1 MTVQVD
7 TDFSNDLDVRVML
20 LVHDTRPPFLDG
32 RVIFT
37 KQAEAVMP
45 LRDPTSDLA
54 VIAKTGSKLVKEIRD
69 KKNEGKS
76 RQRFWEVA
84 GSKMGKIT
92 GWVTPLAMCH
102 ACPNMKG
109 SQWQAAFPPSGLIT
123 VDICPHLT
131 IALFVVVLQTATEAL
146 WVQSH
151 AKRHTQF
158 FASNSTSHLQACLVW
173 LVLGLIYETNR
184 AMPAVTPSNSGK
196 GPTLLQGHRLLHRRA
211 QASPAQTM
219 QALLHVTGG
228 IDHNNASNAVFDQP
242 LQQELKHHGRDCR
255 FDRG

>member
-1 MTVQVD
+1 MQVD

-92 GWVTPLAMCH
+92 GQLHLLPYSWKVLRCKQRGVQLH
-102 ACPNMKG
+102 A
-109 SQWQAAFPPSGLIT
+109 
-123 VDICPHLT
+123 
-131 IALFVVVLQTATEAL
+131 
-146 WVQSH
+146 SH
-151 AKRHTQF
+151 
-158 FASNSTSHLQACLVW
+158 S
-173 LVLGLIYETNR
+173 E
-184 AMPAVTPSNSGK
+184 
-196 GPTLLQGHRLLHRRA
+196 
-211 QASPAQTM
+211 
-219 QALLHVTGG
+219 
-228 IDHNNASNAVFDQP
+228 QP
-242 LQQELKHHGRDCR
+242 LTSRASFARSFGESKTAG
-255 FDRG
+255 

>member
-1 MTVQVD
+1 MIVQVD

-92 GWVTPLAMCH
+92 GQLHLLPYSRMMRYKQCCVSSSSFMPVTLSNHAQAELHLSCPFGVSFSIRHRVLA
-102 ACPNMKG
+102 
-109 SQWQAAFPPSGLIT
+109 
-123 VDICPHLT
+123 
-131 IALFVVVLQTATEAL
+131 
-146 WVQSH
+146 
-151 AKRHTQF
+151 
-158 FASNSTSHLQACLVW
+158 ASNSTWAVSLVQS
-173 LVLGLIYETNR
+173 VR
-184 AMPAVTPSNSGK
+184 
-196 GPTLLQGHRLLHRRA
+196 
-211 QASPAQTM
+211 
-219 QALLHVTGG
+219 
-228 IDHNNASNAVFDQP
+228 
-242 LQQELKHHGRDCR
+242 
-255 FDRG
+255 

>member
-1 MTVQVD
+1 MHVQVD

-54 VIAKTGSKLVKEIRD
+54 VIAKSGSKLVKEIRD

-92 GWVTPLAMCH
+92 GR
-102 ACPNMKG
+102 
-109 SQWQAAFPPSGLIT
+109 
-123 VDICPHLT
+123 
-131 IALFVVVLQTATEAL
+131 ALHSCQ
-146 WVQSH
+146 
-151 AKRHTQF
+151 
-158 FASNSTSHLQACLVW
+158 
-173 LVLGLIYETNR
+173 
-184 AMPAVTPSNSGK
+184 
-196 GPTLLQGHRLLHRRA
+196 
-211 QASPAQTM
+211 
-219 QALLHVTGG
+219 
-228 IDHNNASNAVFDQP
+228 
-242 LQQELKHHGRDCR
+242 LKPENGAP
-255 FDRG
+255 

>member
-1 MTVQVD
+1 MNLQVD

-92 GWVTPLAMCH
+92 GQLYLLPH
-102 ACPNMKG
+102 SMKVHHCKLCCTFFQLNASRSVQTFTAG
-109 SQWQAAFPPSGLIT
+109 S
-123 VDICPHLT
+123 
-131 IALFVVVLQTATEAL
+131 IALSIWGQFRVSQTTAEAL
-146 WVQSH
+146 WLHSPPVVFPH
-151 AKRHTQF
+151 G
-158 FASNSTSHLQACLVW
+158 TSPWIFLMA
-173 LVLGLIYETNR
+173 
-184 AMPAVTPSNSGK
+184 
-196 GPTLLQGHRLLHRRA
+196 
-211 QASPAQTM
+211 
-219 QALLHVTGG
+219 HV
-228 IDHNNASNAVFDQP
+228 P
-242 LQQELKHHGRDCR
+242 
-255 FDRG
+255 

>member
-1 MTVQVD
+1 MLKPGRFYAPPLLAFCAFWHRGLCLQHACCSRHTCMTVQVD

-92 GWVTPLAMCH
+92 GQSSTSCYLACKPKH
-102 ACPNMKG
+102 DD
-109 SQWQAAFPPSGLIT
+109 AFCSTSKLRLSTLMPVALGNSSELG
-123 VDICPHLT
+123 
-131 IALFVVVLQTATEAL
+131 IASCVGVLQKHPHGNASCYTVKQHYCYTLPTAQVRLEGSRSFTM
-146 WVQSH
+146 QNTCKHS
-151 AKRHTQF
+151 
-158 FASNSTSHLQACLVW
+158 
-173 LVLGLIYETNR
+173 
-184 AMPAVTPSNSGK
+184 
-196 GPTLLQGHRLLHRRA
+196 LLQLDLCRHCCCPVHNSRFRHCCRTLVS
-211 QASPAQTM
+211 QVASA
-219 QALLHVTGG
+219 
-228 IDHNNASNAVFDQP
+228 
-242 LQQELKHHGRDCR
+242 GRK
-255 FDRG
+255 

>member
-1 MTVQVD
+1 MPAPCICLTVQVD

-37 KQAEAVMP
+37 KQAEAIMP

-92 GWVTPLAMCH
+92 GSAPPLAIHH
-102 ACPNMKG
+102 ACSSMQVP
-109 SQWQAAFPPSGLIT
+109 QRQAPSSKLLLQ
-123 VDICPHLT
+123 PH
-131 IALFVVVLQTATEAL
+131 F
-146 WVQSH
+146 QS
-151 AKRHTQF
+151 RHTF
-158 FASNSTSHLQACLVW
+158 FH
-173 LVLGLIYETNR
+173 I
-184 AMPAVTPSNSGK
+184 
-196 GPTLLQGHRLLHRRA
+196 
-211 QASPAQTM
+211 
-219 QALLHVTGG
+219 
-228 IDHNNASNAVFDQP
+228 
-242 LQQELKHHGRDCR
+242 
-255 FDRG
+255 